1 MDIIIACAVAA
12 CSNDLAAGDRDVSCA
27 DSVAVDVTVCARN
40 CAAGDIQNT
49 VAGDGDIFIG
59 DINTIAGVDFVS
71 VVAIGPRDRV
81 LAYQFN
87 GKAGFTVD
95 GGRSVVKKCTG
106 TLGNRRA
113 IQGQGAAVPFDV
125 VVFRSRV
132 RGRYCTVRSCHGV
145 GRGGLRARQLHA
157 AHVDVGVVRLSRTG
171 CGDGEINRL
180 ECAGIVGFL
189 IAVVL
194 LAEYVQGI
202 AALRKTGWNGNFQA
216 TIGAARLCHPS
227 VIQHL
232 AIGFVR
238 DNG

>member
-1 MDIIIACAVAA
+1 MFLSKRRTVDLRRGICVFACLLPDELALLRGNDDVFQGINSVVAA
-12 CSNDLAAGDRDVSCA
+12 GGGDLAAGDRDVSCA
-27 DSVAVDVTVCARN
+27 DSVAVDVTVYARN
-40 CAAGDIQNT
+40 CAADDIQNT

-87 GKAGFTVD
+87 GKAGFTED

-180 ECAGIVGFL
+180 ECAGIVGFS
-189 IAVVL
+189 
-194 LAEYVQGI
+194 Y
-202 AALRKTGWNGNFQA
+202 RRCT
-216 TIGAARLCHPS
+216 AR
-227 VIQHL
+227 
-232 AIGFVR
+232 
-238 DNG
+238 